1 MPAAARPSRDLRLLA
16 GAVALSAAGDLMAL
30 VTLALHV
37 HELTGS
43 GLAVSALFATTMVPV
58 VALAPVAG
66 LVVDRVES
74 TRVLACASLLQAA
87 VAAALVL
94 LSGELAAVL
103 ALSALLAAGATVS
116 QPAEFT
122 LVPVVAGEGSGEALT
137 RANGIMETARAAGFT
152 VGPLIAALV
161 AALGDTRAA
170 LALNALS
177 FLAIAAAAVLMRARR
192 AGGAGSHAATE
203 RERATEGAAYLW
215 RDRELRVVVSAATAA
230 LLFISASMTVEV
242 FYVKDVLHAGDAG
255 YAMLWTV
262 WMAGMAAGAGRLASR
277 VPPRVMAAGALL
289 ALAVQGAGMAL
300 QTVWAILPVAA
311 LGYLVGGVGHG
322 AKNTLMRTVIQRRV
336 PDRLHGRA
344 FAAYN
349 AARNSAELGA
359 LGAGGLL
366 VTALGP
372 RNALVLA
379 GLGPVVAGLA
389 GLLALRRRASR
400 APARAGTIRMPRGA
414 PDPLID

>member
-1 MPAAARPSRDLRLLA
+1 MPAAGRPSRDLRLLA
-16 GAVALSAAGDLMAL
+16 GAVALSAAGDLLAL

-74 TRVLACASLLQAA
+74 TRVLAWSSLLQAA
-87 VAAALVL
+87 VAAGLVL
-94 LSGELAAVL
+94 LSGDLAAVL

-122 LVPVVAGEGSGEALT
+122 LVPVVAGERSGAALT
-137 RANGIMETARAAGFT
+137 RANGVMETARAVGFA
-152 VGPLIAALV
+152 VGPLVAALV
-161 AALGDTRAA
+161 VALGDTRAA

-192 AGGAGSHAATE
+192 PAPHAAVA
-203 RERATEGAAYLW
+203 RERAIEGAAILW
-215 RDRELRVVVSAATAA
+215 SDRELRVVVGAATAA

-255 YAMLWTV
+255 YAMVWAV
-262 WMAGMAAGAGRLASR
+262 WMAGMAAGAGRLAGR
-277 VPPRVMAAGALL
+277 VPPRAMAAGALV

-300 QTVWAILPVAA
+300 QTVWAVLPVAA

-322 AKNTLMRTVIQRRV
+322 AKNTLMRTVIQLRV

-349 AARNSAELGA
+349 AARNTAELGA

-372 RNALVLA
+372 RDALVLA

-400 APARAGTIRMPRGA
+400 APARAATIRMPHGA

>member
-16 GAVALSAAGDLMAL
+16 GAVALSAAGDLLAL

-74 TRVLACASLLQAA
+74 TRVLAWSSLLQAA
-87 VAAALVL
+87 VAAVLVL
-94 LSGELAAVL
+94 LSGDLAAVL
-103 ALSALLAAGATVS
+103 ALSALLSAGATVS
-116 QPAEFT
+116 QPAEFA
-122 LVPVVAGEGSGEALT
+122 LVPVVAGEGAGEALT
-137 RANGIMETARAAGFT
+137 RANGVMEAARAAGFA
-152 VGPLIAALV
+152 VGPLVAALV

-192 AGGAGSHAATE
+192 PAPHAAAA
-203 RERATEGAAYLW
+203 RERAIEGAAFLW
-215 RDRELRVVVSAATAA
+215 SDRGLRVVVGAATTA

-255 YAMLWTV
+255 YAMVWAV
-262 WMAGMAAGAGRLASR
+262 WMAGMAAGAGRLAGR
-277 VPPRVMAAGALL
+277 VPPRAMAAGALV

-322 AKNTLMRTVIQRRV
+322 AKNTLMRTVIQVRV

-349 AARNSAELGA
+349 AARNTAELGA
-359 LGAGGLL
+359 LGAGGVL

-372 RNALVLA
+372 RNALVVA

-400 APARAGTIRMPRGA
+400 APARAVTIRMPHGA

>member
-16 GAVALSAAGDLMAL
+16 GAVALSAAGDLLAL

-74 TRVLACASLLQAA
+74 TRVLAGASLLQAA

-122 LVPVVAGEGSGEALT
+122 LVPVVAGDGSAEALT

-152 VGPLIAALV
+152 VGPVVAALV

-170 LALNALS
+170 LALTALS

-192 AGGAGSHAATE
+192 PAPHAAAG
-203 RERATEGAAYLW
+203 RERATEGAAFLW
-215 RDRELRVVVSAATAA
+215 SDRGLRVVVGATTAA

-262 WMAGMAAGAGRLASR
+262 WMAGMAAGAARLASR
-277 VPPRVMAAGALL
+277 VPPRAMAAGALV

-300 QTVWAILPVAA
+300 QTVWTILPVAA

-322 AKNTLMRTVIQRRV
+322 AKNTLMRIVIQRRV

-349 AARNSAELGA
+349 AARNTAELGA

-400 APARAGTIRMPRGA
+400 ARPGIPTIRMPRGA

>member
-1 MPAAARPSRDLRLLA
+1 MPAVSDFLRDLRLLA
-16 GAVALSAAGDLMAL
+16 GAVALSAAGDLIAL

-66 LVVDRVES
+66 LLVDRVES
-74 TRVLACASLLQAA
+74 TRVLAGASLLQAG
-87 VAAALVL
+87 VAAALIL

-116 QPAEFT
+116 QPAEFA
-122 LVPVVAGEGSGEALT
+122 LVPVVAADGSDEALT
-137 RANGIMETARAAGFT
+137 RANGVMESARAAGFA

-170 LALNALS
+170 LALNAVS

-192 AGGAGSHAATE
+192 PAPRARAG
-203 RERATEGAAYLW
+203 RERAIEGAAFLW
-215 RDRELRVVVSAATAA
+215 SDRGLRVVITATTSA
-230 LLFISASMTVEV
+230 LLFISASMTVEL

-255 YAMLWTV
+255 YALLWAV

-277 VPPRVMAAGALL
+277 VPPRAIASGALV

-300 QTVWAILPVAA
+300 QTTWAILPVAA
-311 LGYLVGGVGHG
+311 AGYLVGGVGHG
-322 AKNTLMRTVIQRRV
+322 VKNTLLRTLLQRRV

-349 AARNSAELGA
+349 AVRNTAELGA

-372 RNALVLA
+372 REALVLA

-389 GLLALRRRASR
+389 GVLALRRRAAR
-400 APARAGTIRMPRGA
+400 GRAGSSTIRIPRGA

>member
-16 GAVALSAAGDLMAL
+16 GAVALSAAGDLIAL

-66 LVVDRVES
+66 LVVDRFES
-74 TRVLACASLLQAA
+74 TRVLAWASLLQAV

-94 LSGELAAVL
+94 LSGDLAAVL
-103 ALSALLAAGATVS
+103 ALSALLAAGATIS

-122 LVPVVAGEGSGEALT
+122 LVPVVARDGSGEALT
-137 RANGIMETARAAGFT
+137 RANGVMETARAAGFT
-152 VGPLIAALV
+152 VGPLVAALV

-170 LALNALS
+170 LALNAIS
-177 FLAIAAAAVLMRARR
+177 FLAIAVAAVLMRARR
-192 AGGAGSHAATE
+192 PAPRAAAG
-203 RERATEGAAYLW
+203 RERAIEGAAFLW
-215 RDRELRVVVSAATAA
+215 SDRGLRVVVGASTAA

-277 VPPRVMAAGALL
+277 VPPRAMAAGALV

-300 QTVWAILPVAA
+300 QTVWTILPVAA

-349 AARNSAELGA
+349 AARNAAELGA

-372 RNALVLA
+372 RNALILA

-389 GLLALRRRASR
+389 GLLALRRRATR
-400 APARAGTIRMPRGA
+400 APARTVTIRMPHGA